1 MRTFERMICN
11 KKYNFRLTVGAQK
24 SLERKFGESASQ
36 LLLGSAADVEKMTY
50 ILGASAS
57 YTGNENPTTNGDEI
71 YDLLVDDGVA
81 GEDGFFDIAIKIA
94 VASGIINEKY
104 ADKTVEAVKKMLE
117 EAYDSLDPTTEASE
131 AAER

>member
-1 MRTFERMICN
+1 MRTYERMIGSD
-11 KKYNFRLTVGAQK
+11 KYNFRLTVGAQK
-24 SLERKFGESASQ
+24 ALEKKFGESASQ

-50 ILGASAS
+50 ILGASAN

-117 EAYDSLDPTTEASE
+117 EAYDSLDPTAEASE